1 MAVTVTLSI
10 GLRTPDSVTVN
21 TVTTTTVSG
30 FSNAWS
36 VVLSAS
42 VPSTTK
48 IGDKLTT
55 SARDYLITNISG
67 STLTVVGNPFT
78 TTTAPS
84 TGSGATT
91 RSFSSPGTWA
101 SGAPA
106 NLTTQG
112 GGIGWLWKG
121 EVYKEGTG
129 TDNEWVLGSFYSP
142 VAIATFT
149 STTDTLSYFLLTAA
163 PGQSF
168 RDNPNKLTNALRYNP
183 ANGVAINSMGGYV
196 GGVTGTSSKVV
207 ISNLQITIDPSSN
220 FYFYSGGSCTVNSCI
235 LFQCYYVEGISLI
248 NCVSYGRSQAVQNQ
262 SAGVQHINTT
272 FIGDGTGNFGNVGN
286 PGLLV
291 VNCAFFRFVNF
302 VAQVDA
308 FSTNNATDMASFG
321 WTASGNIVSLTYANQ
336 FENTGSGTEDFR
348 IKAGSALIN
357 AGIRMVSDTNDLD
370 IVGSARSITTPTI
383 GAWEY
388 AAVTPTVTDYS
399 SPLSR
404 GMFRGI
410 ERGVA

>member
-1 MAVTVTLSI
+1 MAVTVTLSV
-10 GLRTPDSVTVN
+10 GSRTSDSVNVS
-21 TVTTTTVSG
+21 TVTATTVSG
-30 FSNAWS
+30 FSSAWS

-91 RSFSSPGTWA
+91 RSFPTPGTWA

-106 NLTTQG
+106 DLTTQG

-121 EVYKEGTG
+121 EIYKEGTG

-142 VAIATFT
+142 VAIANFT
-149 STTDTLSYFLLTAA
+149 SVTDNNSYFLMTAA

-183 ANGVAINSMGGYV
+183 ANGVAINSLGGY
-196 GGVTGTSSKVV
+196 GGGISGTSNKVV
-207 ISNLQITIDPSSN
+207 ISNLQIKIDLTSN
-220 FYFYSGGSCTVNSCI
+220 FYFYSGGWCLFDSCI
-235 LFQCYYVEGISLI
+235 LFQGYFVENVNTV
-248 NCVSYGRSQAVQNQ
+248 NCVMYGRGQMVQNQ
-262 SAGVQHINTT
+262 GAPIYHINTT
-272 FIGDGTGNFGNVGN
+272 FIGDGTGNFGNTGN

-291 VNCAFFRFVNF
+291 VDCAFFRFVNF